1 MIFSRQMRWFE
12 AVLVCIML
20 LGFYLYQSRIAPFHP
35 DEADWIATSDA
46 FEAFLTGRFKAALWH
61 ESYWTLTQPPV
72 SRYWTG
78 LGRHLGGYR
87 LDDLKTLWVDQE
99 AYGRINRFSTGN
111 ITRRMLL
118 WSRLPM
124 AVLSA
129 LAVFIIFY
137 LCFKV
142 SGRLAGYLVV
152 MLFMGSYF
160 FTQLL
165 PRAMG
170 EAPLL
175 AAIMAA
181 WFAGYRAVQS
191 WEQAIWDSTPVQRRG
206 VVRSL
211 IWFGLMGF
219 FCGIAGAS
227 KMNGASITLGAGL
240 LAVATPLVR
249 RGHVSRAFRLRFM
262 ILSGCLLAITTAIG
276 FIEPNPYL
284 YPDILGRSSRM
295 LNNRIT
301 EMENQLLENP
311 GDEISS
317 LTERISAISNCVLRD
332 CNAMRFPG
340 GLVINLAFC
349 LVGAAY
355 FIYEAWKWMSSH
367 QSLSGESGSASMVT
381 LAIAFTASAP
391 VLFTPINWI
400 RYYMLPTV
408 FAMVFIAVG
417 IAWLIKVLLI
427 RLIRQASLMNMVS

>member
-1 MIFSRQMRWFE
+1 M
-12 AVLVCIML
+12 A
-20 LGFYLYQSRIAPFHP
+20 
-35 DEADWIATSDA
+35 
-46 FEAFLTGRFKAALWH
+46 K
-61 ESYWTLTQPPV
+61 SYWTLTQPPV

-78 LGRHLGGYR
+78 LGRHLGGYQ

-152 MLFMGSYF
+152 LLFMGSYF

-262 ILSGCLLAITTAIG
+262 ILSGCLLVITTAIG
-276 FIEPNPYL
+276 FIGPNPYL

-311 GDEISS
+311 GDES
-317 LTERISAISNCVLRD
+317 
-332 CNAMRFPG
+332 P
-340 GLVINLAFC
+340 
-349 LVGAAY
+349 
-355 FIYEAWKWMSSH
+355 
-367 QSLSGESGSASMVT
+367 
-381 LAIAFTASAP
+381 P
-391 VLFTPINWI
+391 
-400 RYYMLPTV
+400 
-408 FAMVFIAVG
+408 
-417 IAWLIKVLLI
+417 
-427 RLIRQASLMNMVS
+427 